1 MYSKSKKIT
10 IIGMFCAVAY
20 VTMVFGRIPVVLF
33 LKYDPKDVIITIGGF
48 LLGPLCSLI
57 ISVIVSF
64 IEMLSVS
71 ETGFIGCIMNII
83 SSCSFA
89 CIAAAIYKKKHDMK
103 GAAIGLTCGLAAM
116 VTVMLLWNYYIT
128 PIYMGYPRQA
138 VKELLLPA
146 FLPFNLIKGGINMA
160 LTFLLYRPVVTALRK
175 SGLIDES
182 HDFKAQKAGRRAG
195 IMLGS
200 TFMIAT
206 CIFGILILRGVI

>member
-20 VTMVFGRIPVVLF
+20 VTMAFGRIPVVLF
-33 LKYDPKDVIITIGGF
+33 LKYDPKDVVITIGGF
-48 LLGPLCSLI
+48 LLGPFCSLI

-103 GAAIGLTCGLAAM
+103 GAAMGLICGLAAM

-182 HDFKAQKAGRRAG
+182 YDFKTQKTGRRVG

-200 TFMIAT
+200 AFMIVT
-206 CIFGILILRGVI
+206 CIFGILILRGII

>member
-1 MYSKSKKIT
+1 MHSKSKKIT

-20 VTMVFGRIPVVLF
+20 VTMAFGRIPVVLF

-48 LLGPLCSLI
+48 LFGPLCSLI
-57 ISVIVSF
+57 ISAIVSF

-103 GAAIGLTCGLAAM
+103 GAAIGLICGLVAM
-116 VTVMLLWNYYIT
+116 GAVMLLWNYYIT

-182 HDFKAQKAGRRAG
+182 YDFKAQKAGRRVG

-200 TFMIAT
+200 AFMIAT
-206 CIFGILILRGVI
+206 CIFGILILR

>member
-1 MYSKSKKIT
+1 MNSKAKKIT

-20 VTMVFGRIPVVLF
+20 VTMAFGRIPVVLF

-48 LLGPLCSLI
+48 LFGPLCSLI
-57 ISVIVSF
+57 ISAIVSF

-89 CIAAAIYKKKHDMK
+89 CIAAAIYKKKHDTK
-103 GAAIGLTCGLAAM
+103 GAAIGLICGLVAM
-116 VTVMLLWNYYIT
+116 VAVMLLWNYYVT

-138 VKELLLPA
+138 VKELLLPV

-160 LTFLLYRPVVTALRK
+160 FTFLLYRPVVNALRK

-182 HDFKAQKAGRRAG
+182 YDFKAQNAGRRVG

-200 TFMIAT
+200 AFMIAT
-206 CIFGILILRGVI
+206 CIFGILILR